1 VGSTFTHAS
10 VAVAML
16 MGGGASASGGEGG
29 LRGGGDTSI
38 DISVAGAEE
47 AHEVAPPAPAET
59 TPPPPVTP
67 PPKAPPVQNAPPP
80 PPPAPPDPDSD
91 LTPPPPDPTTPP
103 PSLPPVAVGG
113 DATNGGRAPGPVLLG
128 GGPANAPKGDTV
140 EGQRALLPSA
150 VTCKDPVV
158 GRWESLK
165 FNPTSS
171 TWVRFA
177 LLVHRADGGAL
188 TGTILSHTWFGN
200 AFDRTPPPC
209 TPRGFEMSVS
219 MNARGRADLVTHIRF
234 GASRYS
240 VVAVQCPMSLSD
252 YAPDNFSGMIDT
264 DRQEFQS
271 VNNDGATDID
281 APYVFRRTACLDE

>member
-1 VGSTFTHAS
+1 
-10 VAVAML
+10 ML
-16 MGGGASASGGEGG
+16 LGGGSSASGGEGG
-29 LRGGGDTSI
+29 LRGGGDTSV
-38 DISVAGAEE
+38 DISVTGAEE
-47 AHEVAPPAPAET
+47 AHEIAPPAPVET
-59 TPPPPVTP
+59 APPPPVPP
-67 PPKAPPVQNAPPP
+67 PPKVPPVQNAPPP

-91 LTPPPPDPTTPP
+91 LAPPPSPPVDLTPP
-103 PSLPPVAVGG
+103 PSLPPVAAGG

-128 GGPANAPKGDTV
+128 GGPANGPKGDTI

-188 TGTILSHTWFGN
+188 TGTILSHTWYGS

-209 TPRGFEMSVS
+209 SPRGFEMSVS
-219 MNARGRADLVTHIRF
+219 MNAHGRADLVTHIRF

-240 VVAVQCPMSLSD
+240 VVAVQCPMSLAD

>member
-1 VGSTFTHAS
+1 MGSTFTHAS

-29 LRGGGDTSI
+29 LRGGGDTSV

-47 AHEVAPPAPAET
+47 AHEVAPPAPVE
-59 TPPPPVTP
+59 TPPPPPVPP
-67 PPKAPPVQNAPPP
+67 PPKTPPVQNAPPP

-91 LTPPPPDPTTPP
+91 LAPPPADLTPP
-103 PSLPPVAVGG
+103 PSLPPVAAGA
-113 DATNGGRAPGPVLLG
+113 DATNGGRAPGPMLLG
-128 GGPANAPKGDTV
+128 GGPANAPKGDTI

-177 LLVHRADGGAL
+177 LLVHRAEGGEL

-200 AFDRTPPPC
+200 TFDRTPPPC

>member
-1 VGSTFTHAS
+1 
-10 VAVAML
+10 ML
-16 MGGGASASGGEGG
+16 FGGGASAAGGEGG
-29 LRGGGDTSI
+29 LRGGGDTSV

-47 AHEVAPPAPAET
+47 GHEIAPPAPVET
-59 TPPPPVTP
+59 T
-67 PPKAPPVQNAPPP
+67 P

-91 LTPPPPDPTTPP
+91 LAPPPVDPTPP
-103 PSLPPVAVGG
+103 PSLPPVAAGG

-128 GGPANAPKGDTV
+128 GGPALKGDTV

-165 FNPTSS
+165 FNPASS

-177 LLVHRADGGAL
+177 LLVHRADGGEL
-188 TGTILSHTWFGN
+188 TGTILSHTWFGS

-209 TPRGFEMSVS
+209 SPRGFEMSVS
-219 MNARGRADLVTHIRF
+219 MNAHGRADLVTHIRF

-240 VVAVQCPMSLSD
+240 VVAVQCPMSLAD

>member
-1 VGSTFTHAS
+1 
-10 VAVAML
+10 ML
-16 MGGGASASGGEGG
+16 FGGGASASGGEGG
-29 LRGGGDTSI
+29 IRGGGDTTI
-38 DISVAGAEE
+38 DISVAGAE
-47 AHEVAPPAPAET
+47 AHEIAPAPVDT
-59 TPPPPVTP
+59 TPPPPPPVTP
-67 PPKAPPVQNAPPP
+67 PPAVTQVAPPP
-80 PPPAPPDPDSD
+80 PPPEVDPDSPPPPAPD
-91 LTPPPPDPTTPP
+91 TPPPPPLPT
-103 PSLPPVAVGG
+103 LPPVSAGG
-113 DATNGGRAPGPVLLG
+113 EVTRGGRAPGPVLLG
-128 GGPANAPKGDTV
+128 GAPTGGPKGDTV

-165 FNPTSS
+165 YNPRSS

-177 LLVHRADGGAL
+177 LLVHRAEGGAL
-188 TGTILSHTWFGN
+188 TGSILSHTWYGG
-200 AFDRTPPPC
+200 AFDRTPPAC

-219 MNARGRADLVTHIRF
+219 MNARGRADLVTHISF

-240 VVAVQCPMSLSD
+240 ITAMQCPTAMAD

>member
-1 VGSTFTHAS
+1 
-10 VAVAML
+10 ML
-16 MGGGASASGGEGG
+16 MGGGASAAGGEGG
-29 LRGGGDTSI
+29 VRGGGDTTV
-38 DISVAGAEE
+38 DISVAGAES
-47 AHEVAPPAPAET
+47 HEIAPAPVDT
-59 TPPPPVTP
+59 TPPPPPPIAP
-67 PPKAPPVQNAPPP
+67 PPTVAQVAPPP
-80 PPPAPPDPDSD
+80 PPPEGDPDS
-91 LTPPPPDPTTPP
+91 PPPPAPDTPPP
-103 PSLPPVAVGG
+103 PSLPPVAAGSDV
-113 DATNGGRAPGPVLLG
+113 TSGGRAPGPVLLG
-128 GGPANAPKGDTV
+128 GVTGAPKGDTV

-165 FNPTSS
+165 FNPRLS

-177 LLVHRADGGAL
+177 LLVHRGEGGAL
-188 TGTILSHTWFGN
+188 SGSILSHTWYGGE
-200 AFDRTPPPC
+200 FDRTPPAC

-219 MNARGRADLVTHIRF
+219 MNARGRADLVTHISF

-240 VVAVQCPMSLSD
+240 ITAMQCPTAMAD

-271 VNNDGATDID
+271 VNNDGANDID